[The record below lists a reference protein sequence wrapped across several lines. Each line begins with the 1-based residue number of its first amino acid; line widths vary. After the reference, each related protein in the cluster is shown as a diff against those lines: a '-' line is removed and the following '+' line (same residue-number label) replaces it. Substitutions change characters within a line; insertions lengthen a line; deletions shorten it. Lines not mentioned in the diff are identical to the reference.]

1 MRRARAAFTLME
13 IMVTVAIVG
22 VVFVA
27 LCSAIS
33 ANLRLVRLCRENQ
46 DTTQILTE
54 KFEAIRLYAW
64 DQINSNNFVPATFTI
79 PIDPGNTNGTPY
91 YTGTVTIAAAPLS
104 ETYSNE
110 LRLITVRLDWVS
122 GARPCSR
129 SMSSFVTRYGLQ
141 NYVY

>member
-1 MRRARAAFTLME
+1 MQRASAAFTLIE
-13 IMVTVAIVG
+13 IMVTVGIVG

-27 LCSAIS
+27 LCQAIGT
-33 ANLRLVRLCRENQ
+33 NLRLVRLCRENQ

-64 DQINSNNFVPATFTI
+64 DQITSNNFVPATFTV
-79 PIDPGNTNGTPY
+79 PVDPGNSNSAPY
-91 YTGTVTIAAAPLS
+91 YTGTVTIAAAPVS
-104 ETYSNE
+104 ESYSNE
-110 LRLITVRLDWVS
+110 LRLITVRLDWTS